1 MFYFL
6 NKKISLYEIL
16 KECPGAVPPR
26 GSVCKTLTIIIEM
39 KKMEIMEN
47 GD

>member
-1 MFYFL
+1 M
-6 NKKISLYEIL
+6 KCL
-16 KECPGAVPPR
+16 KTVPPR